1 MNISI
6 DKGKMKGEEDQ
17 EERVMGSKGRR
28 LCVAGT
34 LGPCQMSLVRQT
46 LRTSRILF
54 DTRGRVGGVQVD
66 SIRGA
71 EDDEGRSG

>member
-54 DTRGRVGGVQVD
+54 DTRGRGKGGGCTSGLD
-66 SIRGA
+66 PWSRG
-71 EDDEGRSG
+71 